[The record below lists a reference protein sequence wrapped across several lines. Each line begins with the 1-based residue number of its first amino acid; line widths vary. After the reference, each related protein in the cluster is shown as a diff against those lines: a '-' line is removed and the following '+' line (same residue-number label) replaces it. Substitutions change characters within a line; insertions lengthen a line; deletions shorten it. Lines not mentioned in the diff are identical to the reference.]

1 MCFSQSRSHA
11 QAVCSLIT
19 DAYDA
24 GDKSLAPLDYAAAQ
38 AAMPAQL
45 VPLPGADAA
54 TSLAP
59 QAAVADEP
67 LPESSLPMAMGSA
80 AALSMQYP
88 SVADLERAGNA

>member
-1 MCFSQSRSHA
+1 M
-11 QAVCSLIT
+11 IT

-24 GDKSLAPLDYAAAQ
+24 GDKSLAPLDY
-38 AAMPAQL
+38 
-45 VPLPGADAA
+45 GADAA